1 MHAGGIDMGNVALI
15 TGASAG
21 LGVEMARIH
30 ASRGGDLVLVAR
42 RGDRLEKLG
51 AELSAAHGVKAE
63 SIALDL
69 STPEAASELHR
80 QVQARG
86 IAVEQLI
93 NNAGF
98 GTHGGFTEVAAAR
111 YAEMIRLNISTLVGL
126 THLFLPEMVQR
137 GSGRVMNVASMAGF
151 LPGPFMAIYYATK
164 AFVISFSEA
173 IAEELDGTGVT
184 VTALCPRATNTE
196 FATVAGVQDTGMF
209 DDADSAPAVAAYGY
223 AAMLRGDVIAIPGF
237 AARMKI
243 QALRL
248 LPRKTVRRI
257 SRGKKQTT

>member
-1 MHAGGIDMGNVALI
+1 MGNVALI

-30 ASRGGDLVLVAR
+30 ASRGGDLILVAR
-42 RGDRLEKLG
+42 RGDRLEELG
-51 AELSAAHGVKAE
+51 RELSAAHGVQVD
-63 SIALDL
+63 SIVLDL
-69 STPEAASELHR
+69 STPEAAVDLHW
-80 QVQARG
+80 QVRSRNV
-86 IAVEQLI
+86 AVDQLI

-98 GTHGGFTEVAAAR
+98 GAHGSFTEIGTVR
-111 YAEMIRLNISTLVGL
+111 YQEMIRLNISTLVGL

-137 GSGRVMNVASMAGF
+137 GGGQVMNVASMAGF
-151 LPGPFMAIYYATK
+151 LPGPFMAVYYATK

-184 VTALCPRATNTE
+184 VTALCPRATRTE
-196 FATVAGVQDTGMF
+196 FATVAGMQHTGMF
-209 DDADSAPAVAAYGY
+209 DDADSAPEVAAYGY
-223 AAMLRGDVIAIPGF
+223 DAMLRGEVIAIPGF
-237 AARMKI
+237 VARMKI

-257 SRGKKQTT
+257 SRGKKERG